1 MRKKFIVPISLC
13 LILAV
18 ASLYFPV
25 FKTYVEGELV
35 SGDIIIRGFNM
46 AEFSPF
52 GSCLIAIP
60 IVLIGLLF
68 GKIRREIK
76 MLSLFVIYIFNVFSA
91 FYACYY
97 AKQWID
103 DVATGFVQMKGYIIF
118 YVFFMTLSFVQI
130 YLKFNEDKLMEEKK
144 VFEEL

>member
-1 MRKKFIVPISLC
+1 MKKVTIP
-13 LILAV
+13 ILACLMLAIV
-18 ASLYFPV
+18 SLYFPV
-25 FKTYVEGELV
+25 FRTYVEGELV
-35 SGDIIIRGFNM
+35 SGDIIICGFNM

-52 GSCLIAIP
+52 GSCLITIP

-76 MLSLFVIYIFNVFSA
+76 ILSLFVIYIFNVFSA

-97 AKQWID
+97 AKRWID
-103 DVATGFVQMKGYIIF
+103 DIATGFVQMKGYIIF

-144 VFEEL
+144 VFEEK